1 MEEELLAEQADTEG
15 WYDKLKNARL
25 TGRAM
30 DSAQHNDAK
39 EKAAAYPTSPDTGF
53 GDVGQQWRDFS
64 RHFYR
69 SPRERISQ
77 LRFWQVDAKSV
88 YSIGAQHYHL
98 IYAQHLKS

>member
-39 EKAAAYPTSPDTGF
+39 EKAAAYPTSPEPASVTLGNSGEISRGTFTDRPESEYPSCAF
-53 GDVGQQWRDFS
+53 GKWT
-64 RHFYR
+64 R
-69 SPRERISQ
+69 SPCT
-77 LRFWQVDAKSV
+77 A
-88 YSIGAQHYHL
+88 
-98 IYAQHLKS
+98 